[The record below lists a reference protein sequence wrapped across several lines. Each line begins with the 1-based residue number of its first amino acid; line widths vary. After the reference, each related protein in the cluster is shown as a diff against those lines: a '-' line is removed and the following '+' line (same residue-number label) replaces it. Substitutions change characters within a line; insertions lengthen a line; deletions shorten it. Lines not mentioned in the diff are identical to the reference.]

1 MSTPESRHD
10 GATGSNHNQV
20 ELEVTYAAD
29 STPAVIEYFHNTFGL
44 MRFEVYGDTAV
55 LESEWGRLG
64 DGDLKEDFGRLI
76 TTGDVLYSVLN
87 PPFIDTLDASKV
99 IQKYD
104 WTGSDTEQAKL

>member
-1 MSTPESRHD
+1 MNKVESKHG
-10 GATGSNHNQV
+10 GATGSNHKQV

-55 LESEWGRLG
+55 IESEWDRLG
-64 DGDLKEDFGRLI
+64 DGDLKDNFDRWI

-87 PPFIDTLDASKV
+87 LPFIETIDASKV
-99 IQKYD
+99 MQKYE
-104 WTGSDTEQAKL
+104 W